1 MNTRTL
7 DQIKNDYYGQIGTPE
22 RDRIERELEALRI
35 GFKIRSAREKK
46 KMTQAKLA
54 ERIDKKRTFISKIE
68 NDGENITLKTL
79 FDVVERGLGGKLKI
93 DIVIS
98 TCYLR
103 RLLRSFTN
111 FSTFDLAGKPLCG

>member
-22 RDRIERELEALRI
+22 RDRIERELV
-35 GFKIRSAREKK
+35 RSAREKK

-93 DIVIS
+93 DIVI
-98 TCYLR
+98 
-103 RLLRSFTN
+103 
-111 FSTFDLAGKPLCG
+111 

>member
-54 ERIDKKRTFISKIE
+54 ERIDKKRTSISKIE
-68 NDGENITLKTL
+68 KDGENITLKTL

-93 DIVIS
+93 DIVI
-98 TCYLR
+98 
-103 RLLRSFTN
+103 
-111 FSTFDLAGKPLCG
+111 

>member
-7 DQIKNDYYGQIGTPE
+7 DQIKNDYYGQVGTPE

-46 KMTQAKLA
+46 EMTQAELA
-54 ERIDKKRTFISKIE
+54 SRIDKKRTFISKIE

-79 FDVVERGLGGKLKI
+79 YDIVERGLGGKLKI
-93 DIVIS
+93 EVEV
-98 TCYLR
+98 
-103 RLLRSFTN
+103 
-111 FSTFDLAGKPLCG
+111 